1 MDELL
6 ATLTKEL
13 VVDFGNHEGY
23 EPSIG
28 KDAPQGSGVEF
39 LPAKDWKG
47 RVPMDSSGTD
57 DGCILDNTVQ
67 RFYVYVPTWGTW
79 VDGGVHASLVFS

>member
-23 EPSIG
+23 KPSIG
-28 KDAPQGSGVEF
+28 KDAPQGSGVEVPVGQG
-39 LPAKDWKG
+39 LKG

-57 DGCILDNTVQ
+57 DDCILDKAV
-67 RFYVYVPTWGTW
+67 
-79 VDGGVHASLVFS
+79 

>member
-1 MDELL
+1 MVELL

-28 KDAPQGSGVEF
+28 EDASQGCGVEV
-39 LPAKDWKG
+39 LVGQGLEGKG
-47 RVPMDSSGTD
+47 AHGF
-57 DGCILDNTVQ
+57 Q
-67 RFYVYVPTWGTW
+67 
-79 VDGGVHASLVFS
+79 

>member
-28 KDAPQGSGVEF
+28 EDAPQGSGVEV
-39 LPAKDWKG
+39 PVVG
-47 RVPMDSSGTD
+47 RE
-57 DGCILDNTVQ
+57 GCPWISVGLMMAA
-67 RFYVYVPTWGTW
+67 F
-79 VDGGVHASLVFS
+79 

>member
-1 MDELL
+1 MDGLL

-28 KDAPQGSGVEF
+28 EDAPQGSGVEV
-39 LPAKDWKG
+39 PIG
-47 RVPMDSSGTD
+47 RPRIGRE
-57 DGCILDNTVQ
+57 GCPWIPVGLMMTA
-67 RFYVYVPTWGTW
+67 F
-79 VDGGVHASLVFS
+79 

>member
-28 KDAPQGSGVEF
+28 EDAPQGSGGEVPVGQGLEG
-39 LPAKDWKG
+39 KG
-47 RVPMDSSGTD
+47 AHGFQWD
-57 DGCILDNTVQ
+57 
-67 RFYVYVPTWGTW
+67 
-79 VDGGVHASLVFS
+79 

>member
-23 EPSIG
+23 KPSIG
-28 KDAPQGSGVEF
+28 EDAAQGSGVE
-39 LPAKDWKG
+39 
-47 RVPMDSSGTD
+47 VPIGQ
-57 DGCILDNTVQ
+57 GLE
-67 RFYVYVPTWGTW
+67 GK
-79 VDGGVHASLVFS
+79 GVHGFQWD

>member
-6 ATLTKEL
+6 AILTKEL

-28 KDAPQGSGVEF
+28 KDALQGSGVEV
-39 LPAKDWKG
+39 LVGQGLEGKG
-47 RVPMDSSGTD
+47 AHGFQWD
-57 DGCILDNTVQ
+57 
-67 RFYVYVPTWGTW
+67 
-79 VDGGVHASLVFS
+79 

>member
-28 KDAPQGSGVEF
+28 KDALQESGVEVPIGQG
-39 LPAKDWKG
+39 LEGKG
-47 RVPMDSSGTD
+47 AHGFQWD
-57 DGCILDNTVQ
+57 
-67 RFYVYVPTWGTW
+67 
-79 VDGGVHASLVFS
+79 

>member
-28 KDAPQGSGVEF
+28 EDALQGSRVEV
-39 LPAKDWKG
+39 L
-47 RVPMDSSGTD
+47 
-57 DGCILDNTVQ
+57 
-67 RFYVYVPTWGTW
+67 
-79 VDGGVHASLVFS
+79 VDQGLEGKGVHGFQWD

>member
-28 KDAPQGSGVEF
+28 EHAPQGSGVE
-39 LPAKDWKG
+39 
-47 RVPMDSSGTD
+47 VPVGQ
-57 DGCILDNTVQ
+57 GLE
-67 RFYVYVPTWGTW
+67 GK
-79 VDGGVHASLVFS
+79 GVHGFQWD